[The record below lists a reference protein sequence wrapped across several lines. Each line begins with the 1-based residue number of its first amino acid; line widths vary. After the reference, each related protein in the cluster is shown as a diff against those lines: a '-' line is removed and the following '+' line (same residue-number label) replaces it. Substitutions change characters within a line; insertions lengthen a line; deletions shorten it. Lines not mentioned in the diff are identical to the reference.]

1 MLMTIAM
8 TMTTMMM
15 TMTMKTMIMTMTMT
29 VVTLLSSFPSSPD
42 PDLLTNLDPG
52 SSQGRPVLV

>member
-8 TMTTMMM
+8 TMTMMIM
-15 TMTMKTMIMTMTMT
+15 TMTMRRMILTMT

-52 SSQGRPVLV
+52 SSQGRPALV

>member
-8 TMTTMMM
+8 TMTMMIM
-15 TMTMKTMIMTMTMT
+15 TMTMRRMILTMT

-42 PDLLTNLDPG
+42 PDLLPTLDPG
-52 SSQGRPVLV
+52 SSQGRLALV